1 MTDENP
7 LEIEETSEE
16 GNVLGPNDEI
26 EVDGRIYTLS
36 DIMQAK
42 EQLESM
48 SSEVESL
55 RAFKESTNQLMS
67 DNLGWDQKM
76 QAARVVLSESGYTPE
91 QIETYIQDYQGV
103 MEEEDNTFEET
114 EEDEPVMQY
123 EPEEIQDDPRIDEA
137 RSMARQSSA
146 ELKAYRLQM
155 LQREM
160 DRGIKNAIDTNGDI
174 SVLLGRLPEN
184 QEGQDNAKARLQQQV
199 HDQTLRY
206 LQERKAREGT
216 FSEAWVDEAAERAT
230 NEVVGTYRTV
240 IGDLDSIGRS
250 PETVS
255 GEPTLSSTPPVP
267 EPEYKEGMNRGVV
280 DKSVND
286 WTTDAL
292 SRLADETSA
301 GEESKAQLEN

>member
-7 LEIEETSEE
+7 LEVEATSEE

-36 DIMQAK
+36 DVMEAK

-48 SSEVESL
+48 SSEIESL

-103 MEEEDNTFEET
+103 MEEEDNTFEEI
-114 EEDEPVMQY
+114 EEDEPVMQEVEY
-123 EPEEIQDDPRIDEA
+123 EDDPRINEA
-137 RSMARQSSA
+137 QHVARQSAA
-146 ELKAYRLQM
+146 EFKAFRLQM

-160 DRGIKNAIDTNGDI
+160 DRGIKNAIDTNSDI
-174 SVLLGRLPEN
+174 SVLLGRLPDN
-184 QEGQDNAKARLQQQV
+184 QEGKDNAKARLQQQV
-199 HDQTLRY
+199 HDQTLKY

-301 GEESKAQLEN
+301 GEESKA